1 MHAFFYVL
9 NKEFFETNYPR
20 GKAIEVFRGFILTFG
35 TKTKI
40 LYFRFPFLR
49 EWQFQ
54 RKPRGKASENS
65 FSIKQNK
72 SFWN

>member
-49 EWQFQ
+49 E
-54 RKPRGKASENS
+54 
-65 FSIKQNK
+65 
-72 SFWN
+72 